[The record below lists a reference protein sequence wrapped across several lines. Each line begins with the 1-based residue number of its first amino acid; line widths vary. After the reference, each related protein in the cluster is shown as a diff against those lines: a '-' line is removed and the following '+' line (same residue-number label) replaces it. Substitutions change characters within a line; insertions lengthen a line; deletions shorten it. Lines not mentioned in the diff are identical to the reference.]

1 MLLEN
6 FTYPQ
11 DTRVRNEAECLAS
24 AGHAITVLAPR
35 GDGQLAR
42 ERIAGVEVRRYHTVW
57 AGRSARSYLME
68 YAIAHAQLLGGSLRA
83 LLGGA
88 RILHF
93 HGPPDTLALIGL
105 LVRAA
110 GGRVVYDMH
119 DSAPELFAA
128 KFGSSPA
135 LRPLRAAQDA
145 AIRWADQVIVTNE
158 TQRDLAVSRAT
169 ATGKSVTIV
178 RNGPRIAEFPEPP
191 PPRPSGLTAPE
202 LVYVGTLDI
211 QDGVLALA
219 ELMCAAPL
227 TGARLTIVGDGAARE
242 QLTARCHELGV
253 ADRVTFTGRVAHER
267 VAALTAAADIC
278 VDPAPAS
285 ELNHGS
291 TMIKIAEYMAC
302 GRPTVAYEL
311 RETRRTAGDC
321 ALYAPCGDIVA
332 FAEQIRALAHDPE
345 RRLKL
350 GDMARTRALK
360 LTWDRS
366 EQALLGV
373 YAALTV
379 VR

>member
-11 DTRVRNEAECLAS
+11 DTRVRNEAECLAC

-35 GDGQLAR
+35 GEGQPAS
-42 ERIAGVEVRRYHTVW
+42 ERIAGVEVRRYRTAW
-57 AGRSARSYLME
+57 AGHSARSYLKE
-68 YAIAHAQLLGGSLRA
+68 YAIAHARLLGGSLRA

-105 LVRAA
+105 LARAA

-158 TQRDLAVSRAT
+158 TQRELLCSRRA
-169 ATGKSVTIV
+169 ALGKSVTIV
-178 RNGPRIAEFPEPP
+178 RNGPRITEFGEPFA
-191 PPRPSGLTAPE
+191 PRAGNLTAPE

-211 QDGVLALA
+211 QDGVLELA
-219 ELMCAAPL
+219 DVMCTAAMQ
-227 TGARLTIVGDGAARE
+227 GARLTIVGDGAARE
-242 QLTARCHELGV
+242 QLAARCQQLGV
-253 ADRVTFTGRVAHER
+253 GDRVTFTGRVAHER
-267 VAALTAAADIC
+267 VAALTAQADIC
-278 VDPAPAS
+278 IDPAPGT

-302 GRPTVAYEL
+302 GRPTVAYDL

-332 FAEQIRALAHDPE
+332 FAEQIQALAQDSEH
-345 RRLKL
+345 RLGL
-350 GDMARTRALK
+350 GEMARARASK
-360 LTWDRS
+360 LTWDHS
-366 EQALLGV
+366 GQALLGV
-373 YAALTV
+373 YAALAAM
-379 VR
+379 R